1 MSGFCVFFY
10 FASTAYANLM
20 PSFNEKH
27 GDGIEGCSWY
37 QRLPMPS
44 KKPSKNA
51 ASTCFLLPDAAS
63 QKSEKP

>member
-1 MSGFCVFFY
+1 VCFFVC
-10 FASTAYANLM
+10 ASTTYANSI
-20 PSFNEKH
+20 PSFNKKH

-51 ASTCFLLPDAAS
+51 ASHCFLLPDAAS